1 MVHISGILLHSIPI
15 STLWPIGGAIG
26 PISKPCNM
34 GQAAKASELLGR
46 LRAASRGSV
55 AGAPPRPMPTLTL
68 PAPVQHYTAPPSG
81 APAAPAAPVVGA
93 GAPVR
98 RHARAAH
105 AREHAA
111 LRAPC
116 GALRALHQRAAQR
129 GGVGPRRA
137 GRRAERPPAGGAKR
151 GAQRR
156 EVHAAPR
163 GRRLP
168 RGLRH
173 RPSTKAY
180 ELTVALH
187 LPSHAHSPKGRAE
200 ARARRLETKDK
211 HDEARASQVLEYAN
225 ATPAARPRRAPPPPP
240 PARRRRGAPWPCSSL
255 TWPRSRRG
263 SPRGARAASTAAA
276 KVRAPSRVLPAGA
289 QPPRAARENAPRAHV
304 RDAQHL
310 KLLPSIWASR
320 AGSEKQLGAHRR
332 ARWQMQR
339 KQDAPAGGARARAPA
354 PTGDP
359 PYIVHWQSSVQS
371 TSVERACPCVASFS
385 AR

>member
-1 MVHISGILLHSIPI
+1 MKFVRPGLGVLVERGTHFRIFAPLDGPI

-116 GALRALHQRAAQR
+116 GALRAPHQRAAQR

-173 RPSTKAY
+173 RPRAGRPRHRHRPQPRPTSSQSHST
-180 ELTVALH
+180 
-187 LPSHAHSPKGRAE
+187 SPHTPTAPRAAPRR
-200 ARARRLETKDK
+200 ARAVWRRRTSTTRR
-211 HDEARASQVLEYAN
+211 ARHKYWSMQ
-225 ATPAARPRRAPPPPP
+225 TPLPPRALAARRPRRPP
-240 PARRRRGAPWPCSSL
+240 PA
-255 TWPRSRRG
+255 
-263 SPRGARAASTAAA
+263 AAA
-276 KVRAPSRVLPAGA
+276 GRHGHA
-289 QPPRAARENAPRAHV
+289 QA
-304 RDAQHL
+304 
-310 KLLPSIWASR
+310 
-320 AGSEKQLGAHRR
+320 
-332 ARWQMQR
+332 
-339 KQDAPAGGARARAPA
+339 
-354 PTGDP
+354 
-359 PYIVHWQSSVQS
+359 
-371 TSVERACPCVASFS
+371 
-385 AR
+385 

>member
-1 MVHISGILLHSIPI
+1 
-15 STLWPIGGAIG
+15 
-26 PISKPCNM
+26 M

-116 GALRALHQRAAQR
+116 GALRAPHQRAAQR

-173 RPSTKAY
+173 RPRAGRPRHRHPSTKAY

-211 HDEARASQVLEYAN
+211 HDYEGARVTSIGVCK
-225 ATPAARPRRAPPPPP
+225 RHSRRAPSPRAAPAAPRPPPP
-240 PARRRRGAPWPCSSL
+240 RGAMAMLKLDMAALKERLAAGGESSL
-255 TWPRSRRG
+255 DGGGKGARAQPRVARGGPAASRSARERPSRARSRRTTFEALAKHLG
-263 SPRGARAASTAAA
+263 VPRTVREAVGGAQARALADA
-276 KVRAPSRVLPAGA
+276 KKAERSR
-289 QPPRAARENAPRAHV
+289 
-304 RDAQHL
+304 
-310 KLLPSIWASR
+310 
-320 AGSEKQLGAHRR
+320 
-332 ARWQMQR
+332 RWW
-339 KQDAPAGGARARAPA
+339 RARAPA

>member
-1 MVHISGILLHSIPI
+1 
-15 STLWPIGGAIG
+15 
-26 PISKPCNM
+26 M

-173 RPSTKAY
+173 RPRAGRPRHRHRPQPRPTSSQSHST
-180 ELTVALH
+180 
-187 LPSHAHSPKGRAE
+187 SPHTPTAQRA
-200 ARARRLETKDK
+200 A
-211 HDEARASQVLEYAN
+211 
-225 ATPAARPRRAPPPPP
+225 PRRARAVWRRMTSTSQGARVTSIGVCKRHSRRAPSPRAAPAAPRPPPP
-240 PARRRRGAPWPCSSL
+240 RGAMAMLKLDMAALKERLAPGGESSL
-255 TWPRSRRG
+255 DGGGKGARAQPRVARGGPAASRSARERPSRARSRRTTFEALAKHLG
-263 SPRGARAASTAAA
+263 VPRTVREAVGGAQARALADA
-276 KVRAPSRVLPAGA
+276 KKAGRSRRWCARTRA
-289 QPPRAARENAPRAHV
+289 
-304 RDAQHL
+304 
-310 KLLPSIWASR
+310 
-320 AGSEKQLGAHRR
+320 GAHR
-332 ARWQMQR
+332 
-339 KQDAPAGGARARAPA
+339 
-354 PTGDP
+354 
-359 PYIVHWQSSVQS
+359 
-371 TSVERACPCVASFS
+371 
-385 AR
+385 